1 MWPKVLMQLVELLP
15 HVTRLVPVADRYFA
29 SKQAG
34 EKANQAAL
42 VAMAEGVQADLGQV
56 TKAHAG
62 LYRKLLEQE
71 AQLAEMRDEVRQAK
85 TAVEQQGHR
94 VEALEAKLASASL
107 WIRIGMSMSVVMLI
121 VILGLLLRK

>member
-56 TKAHAG
+56 TKAHAA